1 MLLSHFYLSSN
12 CHLDCFQIDFSLK
25 FTVISGRIAA
35 LYLWTGCTLVSY
47 LIVCFL
53 QVNQFFSFVSFLYL
67 FNGFY
72 LFYFLQIAGYG
83 EALFIDGNFSYCYVH
98 RTSFLAHPTSYNSTI
113 PRRLWTA
120 LCWLA
125 LWVSA

>member
-35 LYLWTGCTLVSY
+35 LYLWNGCTLVSY

-83 EALFIDGNFSYCYVH
+83 EILFIDGNFSCCYVC
-98 RTSFLAHPTSYNSTI
+98 RTSSLARPTSYNSII
-113 PRRLWTA
+113 PRRFWTA
-120 LCWLA
+120 LCLLA